1 MADPVVT
8 NQADPDNP
16 SVEITSD
23 VAEQQS
29 TETVTLSPEH
39 GEDGGTAATDVERE
53 AREAGWVSQSE
64 WKGDPKRWRDANTYV
79 ETRNH
84 VLPLVQKENKSLREK
99 LAAADARLARL
110 EQVEHEREK
119 QREALSIETLKMQR
133 RQAAEE
139 GDQDRVA
146 EIEDKLFDAKVREK
160 LTPPPQQRMNPEVER
175 IWTEYQEDN
184 PWVKDSKMEQV
195 LREKMVLMRQ
205 AGSTLIGR
213 ELLDEATDRV
223 KREYPEKFGRQT
235 RAAMNESDGFNGHDR
250 GNVRRWSD
258 LRPDVRTTLEQMIAD
273 NPGMKR
279 ESVLRRCAEDSD
291 PSQYFRK

>member
-1 MADPVVT
+1 
-8 NQADPDNP
+8 
-16 SVEITSD
+16 
-23 VAEQQS
+23 
-29 TETVTLSPEH
+29 
-39 GEDGGTAATDVERE
+39 
-53 AREAGWVSQSE
+53 
-64 WKGDPKRWRDANTYV
+64 
-79 ETRNH
+79 
-84 VLPLVQKENKSLREK
+84 
-99 LAAADARLARL
+99 
-110 EQVEHEREK
+110 
-119 QREALSIETLKMQR
+119 
-133 RQAAEE
+133 
-139 GDQDRVA
+139 
-146 EIEDKLFDAKVREK
+146 
-160 LTPPPQQRMNPEVER
+160 
-175 IWTEYQEDN
+175 
-184 PWVKDSKMEQV
+184 MEQV